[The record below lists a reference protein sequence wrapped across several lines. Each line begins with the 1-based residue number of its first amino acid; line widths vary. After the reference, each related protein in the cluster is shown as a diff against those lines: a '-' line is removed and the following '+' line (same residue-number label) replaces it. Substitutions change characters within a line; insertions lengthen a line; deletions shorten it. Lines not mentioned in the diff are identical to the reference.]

1 MSNLNIPVLHS
12 FLQQYQPGI
21 PQVSELSTLL
31 NSLSEQ
37 ANDTQQQS
45 IVDLYHRVYPLLENE
60 LWNADDEFDS
70 TLEMYQALFRE
81 QEFLIAEMGV
91 DSRKNFMLSIPTA
104 DRPEHLRSCLESI
117 YQLCLLY
124 KYGGKSDGYFN
135 KVKVIIAEDSKEQ
148 VNIDKHIA
156 LAKEY
161 SEKGLQVIHFGQ
173 QEQYDLLQ
181 EIAVEQRQLLS
192 SILTSQPREKFY
204 LKGQAANRN
213 LSYLKFLQL
222 TENKQD
228 TLYYLVDSDQS
239 FMVNRQVKSAEQTVA
254 AINYFYYINRIF
266 SATDTT
272 MLTGKLVGDPPVSP
286 SVMAANFLQ
295 DVTAFLQQLSELKP
309 SDTCAFHRAD
319 AVTDDA
325 VYHDMAKLF
334 GFENKAD
341 SFEYPCL
348 LNGEH
353 DNLSCLEGFSE
364 RVNAFFFG
372 QHLTRKTQFSYNAKF
387 TDLSPARTIYPGN
400 YIVNYD
406 GLKYIIPFGDL
417 RLRMSGPTAGR
428 LIQAEIK
435 QRFASVN
442 MPMLHTRTLQD
453 DFTNDFR
460 PGVEKQAE
468 TINLTDEFE
477 RQFFGDLMLF
487 TVVELSK
494 QGDIGTE
501 FDSHSVNQAINK
513 IELELLEMYQSKH
526 ALIKRRNNDLK
537 TLLEDNSAWWFSM
550 TEAKSAL
557 QKIQKFISNIELNFG
572 EQSVGYCQIISK
584 SHREQRK
591 IQIINALLN
600 YRKERNAWDLLFPE

>member
-1 MSNLNIPVLHS
+1 MSNNNIPVLLDS
-12 FLQQYQPGI
+12 LKNFKSVI
-21 PQVSELSTLL
+21 PQLNELTSSLNILL
-31 NSLSEQ
+31 DKPIKNLQ
-37 ANDTQQQS
+37 A
-45 IVDLYHRVYPLLENE
+45 IIDLYHKVYSLLETE
-60 LWNADDEFDS
+60 LWSGDEFEIN
-70 TLEMYQALFRE
+70 LETYQALFRE
-81 QEFLIAEMGV
+81 QESLIAEMGA
-91 DSRKNFMLSIPTA
+91 DNRHDFILSIPIA

-124 KYGGKSDGYFN
+124 GYGGKSDGVFN
-135 KVKVIIAEDSKEQ
+135 KVIVIVAEDSKEQ
-148 VNIDKHIA
+148 LNIEQHIS

-161 SEKGLQVIHFGQ
+161 SIRGLQVFHFGQ
-173 QEQYDLLQ
+173 QEQYELLQ
-181 EIAVEQRQLLS
+181 SIPTDQRQFLG
-192 SILTSQPREKFY
+192 SILTTQPRDKFY

-222 TENKQD
+222 TENKEH

-239 FMVNRQVKSAEQTVA
+239 FMVNRQAESGEQYVA

-266 SATDTT
+266 SETDTT

-295 DVTAFLQQLSELKP
+295 DVTAYLQQLAKFKP
-309 SDTCAFHRAD
+309 SDSCQFHQAE

-325 VYHDMAKLF
+325 AYHDMAKLF

-341 SFEYPCL
+341 YFEYPCQL
-348 LNGEH
+348 KGEH
-353 DNLSCLEGFSE
+353 DNLTCLDGFSE

-372 QHLTRKTQFSYNAKF
+372 EHLTRKTQFAYNSTF
-387 TDLSPARTIYPGN
+387 TDLVPARTIYPGN

-428 LIQAEIK
+428 LVKAEIK

-453 DFTNDFR
+453 DFANDFR

-494 QGDIGTE
+494 QGELNKQLEVESIR
-501 FDSHSVNQAINK
+501 QAINK
-513 IELELLEMYQSKH
+513 VELELLDLYQTKH
-526 ALIKRRNNDLK
+526 EAIKRRNSQLK
-537 TLLEDNSAWWFSM
+537 MLLENSTSWWFALES
-550 TEAKSAL
+550 AKPSI

-572 EQSVGYCQIISK
+572 EQSVGYLQIVSE

-591 IQIINALLN
+591 LQIVQALLN
-600 YRKERNAWDLLFPE
+600 YRKERDAWDLLFPQ

>member
-1 MSNLNIPVLHS
+1 MPKKNIPALQS
-12 FLQQYQPGI
+12 FLKEFKAVI
-21 PQVSELSTLL
+21 PQLNELTSLLNTLL
-31 NSLSEQ
+31 EKPAENHQ
-37 ANDTQQQS
+37 AIID
-45 IVDLYHRVYPLLENE
+45 IYHKVYPLLETE
-60 LWNADDEFDS
+60 IWSGTEFDVK
-70 TLEMYQALFRE
+70 LETYQVLFRE
-81 QEFLIAEMGV
+81 QESLIAEIDV
-91 DSRKNFMLSIPTA
+91 DNRHDFILSIPIA

-124 KYGGKSDGYFN
+124 GYGGKSGGLFN
-135 KVKVIIAEDSKEQ
+135 KVKVIVAEDSKEQ
-148 VNIDKHIA
+148 SNIEQHIS
-156 LAKEY
+156 LANEY
-161 SEKGLQVIHFGQ
+161 STGGLQVFHFGQ
-173 QEQYDLLQ
+173 QEQYEMLQ
-181 EIAVEQRQLLS
+181 SIPAEQRQFLG
-192 SILTSQPREKFY
+192 SILTNQPRERFY

-222 TENKQD
+222 TEDKEN
-228 TLYYLVDSDQS
+228 TLYYLVDSDQP
-239 FMVNRQVKSAEQTVA
+239 FMVNRQAESGEQTVA

-266 SATDTT
+266 SETDTT

-295 DVTAFLQQLSELKP
+295 DVTAYLQQLAKLKP
-309 SDTCAFHRAD
+309 SGSCQFHQAA

-325 VYHDMAKLF
+325 AYHDMAKLF

-341 SFEYPCL
+341 YFEYPCPL
-348 LNGEH
+348 KGEH
-353 DNLSCLEGFSE
+353 DNLTCLDGFSE

-372 QHLTRKTQFSYNAKF
+372 EHLTRKTQFVYNAEF

-453 DFTNDFR
+453 DFANDFR

-494 QGDIGTE
+494 QGELDKQLEVESIQ
-501 FDSHSVNQAINK
+501 QAINK
-513 IELELLEMYQSKH
+513 VEIELLGLYQTKHETIKHRNSELKKLLENSTTW
-526 ALIKRRNNDLK
+526 LSS
-537 TLLEDNSAWWFSM
+537 LESAKPSIR
-550 TEAKSAL
+550 
-557 QKIQKFISNIELNFG
+557 KIQKFISNIELNFG
-572 EQSVGYCQIISK
+572 EQSVGYLQIVSE

-591 IQIINALLN
+591 LQIIRALLN
-600 YRKERNAWDLLFPE
+600 YRKERDAWDLLFP